1 MSLYA
6 DAFSQARNPA
16 AAFHAVQLRLS
27 LERALT
33 ADLAELLSER
43 AQLELAYVKSLQRL
57 QQRLHST
64 HQKDSLSKEFEALQV
79 DRKTADQQLG
89 PAWTGLRISLENE
102 LAETATSHQLWA
114 DKLAKQVHD
123 PLRNSLTKGDWA
135 RWNATEAQ
143 LASETKEYHQAVEK
157 VQKAQAKQTK
167 SSKASNQ
174 SKLLQAQSQLSS
186 LGSHLAAAL
195 PAFLDQS
202 QRLDLSHGAFLKEA
216 LVRCGTLTSDLGRER
231 MEAGERLTVQVL
243 GIDEAVEAEEWAL
256 RESIKLGSTGTGAGM
271 PSIGEFGEPAA
282 VASTGQVRSD
292 SVADRSDA
300 ASTRSA
306 ATSRTNDRQR
316 GGSSRLGQAAPPP
329 PPPAAPLPL
338 PTTDDARSTKEKRG
352 LGSRLSTLIGG
363 GGSGGSNKSSR
374 DRASSIPNSAR
385 YADFSPSSSSS
396 MATPPPPVP
405 TLVTTPSSGAGATA
419 APSSSSFERRASD
432 DASDLLGGNAMPPGG
447 GGQAP
452 LMPEQPQRQQSS
464 SAASSASKRKSL
476 MPGSGLFRRA
486 SKVNDYEPA
495 SGGYSGAGNNYLT
508 AEPEEQ
514 GEEEQ
519 GSFGA
524 TPAAQ
529 AQGGQRRQEVDA
541 DGYSVPPQG
550 YDRGI
555 QETAAGRG
563 GAGRQR
569 SLLDDDDD
577 EDEEQFGQ
585 NRASS
590 VPKLSI
596 VPDVPSKTGPSIL
609 PRVSEAERLAA
620 LENVKNALGSPNAGS
635 SATMGGGIGGGAG
648 VGAAGVARRAT
659 ARGRRGTGSAS
670 PQPQS
675 QSSVPVPVPGPARA
689 TGDSDDVPLAT
700 VVQQKH
706 RREPPPPPPSLNHH
720 RDAGAVAASSSLPA
734 SPAGS
739 TFAPSPAAAPNRTMS
754 ILSATSS
761 VGAMSSSASTTMH
774 ANRPDPFAGETSP
787 GLRASIVETV
797 NVLLKGG
804 EVTRL
809 LVTGEIGVSYRST
822 SGSVTEPGPS
832 DLKVRL
838 TGLDSLEKKAPN
850 PALLLPGV
858 GVGVDRD
865 EFILSP
871 TITAHAGATTTVFK
885 YQLSLPATTTPA
897 PVLVKPVWRCDPT
910 QARAIVTYSVN
921 GASPLFAPASSPF
934 GEEDEPAAAASIDD
948 LKLDLTLTS
957 GTITSF
963 QSKPA
968 TATLSPSGK
977 SLTFSSLP
985 TLSLAS
991 GEQKIL
997 ASLVTDGQAAPGPVN
1012 VSWIVHGRTLGNV
1025 GIEVV
1030 DGGEVE
1036 LAEVR
1041 RETVSGRYVAA

>member
-1 MSLYA
+1 MPCP
-6 DAFSQARNPA
+6 RPA
-16 AAFHAVQLRLS
+16 
-27 LERALT
+27 
-33 ADLAELLSER
+33 
-43 AQLELAYVKSLQRL
+43 
-57 QQRLHST
+57 
-64 HQKDSLSKEFEALQV
+64 
-79 DRKTADQQLG
+79 
-89 PAWTGLRISLENE
+89 
-102 LAETATSHQLWA
+102 
-114 DKLAKQVHD
+114 
-123 PLRNSLTKGDWA
+123 
-135 RWNATEAQ
+135 
-143 LASETKEYHQAVEK
+143 
-157 VQKAQAKQTK
+157 
-167 SSKASNQ
+167 
-174 SKLLQAQSQLSS
+174 
-186 LGSHLAAAL
+186 
-195 PAFLDQS
+195 
-202 QRLDLSHGAFLKEA
+202 
-216 LVRCGTLTSDLGRER
+216 
-231 MEAGERLTVQVL
+231 
-243 GIDEAVEAEEWAL
+243 
-256 RESIKLGSTGTGAGM
+256 
-271 PSIGEFGEPAA
+271 
-282 VASTGQVRSD
+282 
-292 SVADRSDA
+292 
-300 ASTRSA
+300 
-306 ATSRTNDRQR
+306 
-316 GGSSRLGQAAPPP
+316 RLGQTAPLPP

-338 PTTDDARSTKEKRG
+338 PTTADDARSTKEKRG

-363 GGSGGSNKSSR
+363 GGSGGNKSSR

-396 MATPPPPVP
+396 TPPPPPVP
-405 TLVTTPSSGAGATA
+405 TLVATPSSGANATA
-419 APSSSSFERRASD
+419 APSSSSFERRPPSD
-432 DASDLLGGNAMPPGG
+432 DANDLLGGNAMPGG
-447 GGQAP
+447 GGPAP
-452 LMPEQPQRQQSS
+452 LMPEPPQRQQSS
-464 SAASSASKRKSL
+464 SASSTTKRKSL

-486 SKVNDYEPA
+486 SKVNDHDEPA
-495 SGGYSGAGNNYLT
+495 SASSLGGYGGGGNNYLT

-514 GEEEQ
+514 DQEER

-524 TPAAQ
+524 
-529 AQGGQRRQEVDA
+529 QGGGGGGRRRQQDVDA

-555 QETAAGRG
+555 QETAAGR
-563 GAGRQR
+563 QR
-569 SLLDDDDD
+569 SLLDDDEDD
-577 EDEEQFGQ
+577 DEQFGQ
-585 NRASS
+585 RCVLPLLHFSSSPRASPTRTAGADSSHQSVRIPQQNSRASS

-596 VPDVPSKTGPSIL
+596 VPDVPSKAGSPIL
-609 PRVSEAERLAA
+609 PRESEAERLAA
-620 LENVKNALGSPNAGS
+620 LENVKNVLGSPNAGS
-635 SATMGGGIGGGAG
+635 AATMGGIGGGAG

-675 QSSVPVPVPGPARA
+675 QSSVPVPVPVPAPALA
-689 TGDSDDVPLAT
+689 TGGSQIPSMVERQDSDDVPLAT

-739 TFAPSPAAAPNRTMS
+739 TFAPGPAAAPNRTMS

-774 ANRPDPFAGETSP
+774 HPNRPDPFADETSP

-809 LVTGEIGVSYRST
+809 LVTGEIGISYRSR

-858 GVGVDRD
+858 GVDRD
-865 EFILSP
+865 EFIISP

-885 YQLSLPATTTPA
+885 YQLSFPATTTPA
-897 PVLVKPVWRCDPT
+897 PVLVKPVWRCDPA

-934 GEEDEPAAAASIDD
+934 GEGEEDEPATAAAAGIDD

-968 TATLSPSGK
+968 TATLSPTGK
-977 SLTFSSLP
+977 SLTFAALP

-1012 VSWIVHGRTLGNV
+1012 VSWIVHGRSLGNV
-1025 GIEVV
+1025 GIEIVE
-1030 DGGEVE
+1030 GGEVD
-1036 LAEVR
+1036 LVEVR

>member
-1 MSLYA
+1 MPCP
-6 DAFSQARNPA
+6 RPA
-16 AAFHAVQLRLS
+16 
-27 LERALT
+27 
-33 ADLAELLSER
+33 
-43 AQLELAYVKSLQRL
+43 
-57 QQRLHST
+57 
-64 HQKDSLSKEFEALQV
+64 
-79 DRKTADQQLG
+79 
-89 PAWTGLRISLENE
+89 
-102 LAETATSHQLWA
+102 
-114 DKLAKQVHD
+114 
-123 PLRNSLTKGDWA
+123 
-135 RWNATEAQ
+135 
-143 LASETKEYHQAVEK
+143 
-157 VQKAQAKQTK
+157 
-167 SSKASNQ
+167 
-174 SKLLQAQSQLSS
+174 
-186 LGSHLAAAL
+186 
-195 PAFLDQS
+195 
-202 QRLDLSHGAFLKEA
+202 
-216 LVRCGTLTSDLGRER
+216 
-231 MEAGERLTVQVL
+231 
-243 GIDEAVEAEEWAL
+243 
-256 RESIKLGSTGTGAGM
+256 
-271 PSIGEFGEPAA
+271 
-282 VASTGQVRSD
+282 
-292 SVADRSDA
+292 
-300 ASTRSA
+300 
-306 ATSRTNDRQR
+306 
-316 GGSSRLGQAAPPP
+316 RLGQTAPLPP

-338 PTTDDARSTKEKRG
+338 PTTADDARSTKEKRG

-363 GGSGGSNKSSR
+363 GGSGGNKSSR

-396 MATPPPPVP
+396 TPPPPPVP
-405 TLVTTPSSGAGATA
+405 TLVATPSSGANATA
-419 APSSSSFERRASD
+419 APSSSSFERRPPSD
-432 DASDLLGGNAMPPGG
+432 DANDLLGGNAMPGG
-447 GGQAP
+447 GGPAP
-452 LMPEQPQRQQSS
+452 LMPEPPQRQQSS
-464 SAASSASKRKSL
+464 SASSTTKRKSL

-486 SKVNDYEPA
+486 SKVNDHDEPA
-495 SGGYSGAGNNYLT
+495 SASSLGGYGGGGNNYLT

-514 GEEEQ
+514 DQEER

-524 TPAAQ
+524 
-529 AQGGQRRQEVDA
+529 QGGGGGGRRRQQDVDA

-555 QETAAGRG
+555 QETAAGR
-563 GAGRQR
+563 QR
-569 SLLDDDDD
+569 SLLDDDEDD
-577 EDEEQFGQ
+577 DEQFGQ
-585 NRASS
+585 RCVLPLLHFSSSPRASPTRTAGADSSHQSVRIPQQNSRASS

-596 VPDVPSKTGPSIL
+596 VPDVPSKAGSPIL
-609 PRVSEAERLAA
+609 PRESEAERLAA
-620 LENVKNALGSPNAGS
+620 LENVKNVLGSPNAGS
-635 SATMGGGIGGGAG
+635 AATMGGIGGGAG

-675 QSSVPVPVPGPARA
+675 QSSVPVPVPVPAPALA
-689 TGDSDDVPLAT
+689 TGGSQIPSMVERQDSDDVPLAT

-739 TFAPSPAAAPNRTMS
+739 TFAPGPAAAPNRTMS

-774 ANRPDPFAGETSP
+774 HPNRPDPFADETSP

-809 LVTGEIGVSYRST
+809 LVTGEIGISYRSR
-822 SGSVTEPGPS
+822 SGSVTAPGPS

-858 GVGVDRD
+858 GVGVERD
-865 EFILSP
+865 EFIISP

-885 YQLSLPATTTPA
+885 YQLLLPATTTPA
-897 PVLVKPVWRCDPT
+897 PVLVKPVWRCDPA

-934 GEEDEPAAAASIDD
+934 GEGEEEESAAAVGIDD

-991 GEQKIL
+991 GDQKFL
-997 ASLVTDGQAAPGPVN
+997 ASLATDGQAAPGPVN

-1025 GIEVV
+1025 GIEIVE
-1030 DGGEVE
+1030 GGEVD
-1036 LAEVR
+1036 LVEVR

>member
-1 MSLYA
+1 MRSCSL
-6 DAFSQARNPA
+6 
-16 AAFHAVQLRLS
+16 
-27 LERALT
+27 ALFF
-33 ADLAELLSER
+33 LPW
-43 AQLELAYVKSLQRL
+43 
-57 QQRLHST
+57 
-64 HQKDSLSKEFEALQV
+64 
-79 DRKTADQQLG
+79 DR
-89 PAWTGLRISLENE
+89 P
-102 LAETATSHQLWA
+102 
-114 DKLAKQVHD
+114 
-123 PLRNSLTKGDWA
+123 
-135 RWNATEAQ
+135 
-143 LASETKEYHQAVEK
+143 
-157 VQKAQAKQTK
+157 
-167 SSKASNQ
+167 
-174 SKLLQAQSQLSS
+174 
-186 LGSHLAAAL
+186 
-195 PAFLDQS
+195 
-202 QRLDLSHGAFLKEA
+202 
-216 LVRCGTLTSDLGRER
+216 
-231 MEAGERLTVQVL
+231 
-243 GIDEAVEAEEWAL
+243 
-256 RESIKLGSTGTGAGM
+256 
-271 PSIGEFGEPAA
+271 
-282 VASTGQVRSD
+282 
-292 SVADRSDA
+292 
-300 ASTRSA
+300 
-306 ATSRTNDRQR
+306 SRT
-316 GGSSRLGQAAPPP
+316 
-329 PPPAAPLPL
+329 
-338 PTTDDARSTKEKRG
+338 
-352 LGSRLSTLIGG
+352 
-363 GGSGGSNKSSR
+363 
-374 DRASSIPNSAR
+374 
-385 YADFSPSSSSS
+385 
-396 MATPPPPVP
+396 
-405 TLVTTPSSGAGATA
+405 AGANLR
-419 APSSSSFERRASD
+419 SSPHT
-432 DASDLLGGNAMPPGG
+432 LLNKN
-447 GGQAP
+447 
-452 LMPEQPQRQQSS
+452 S
-464 SAASSASKRKSL
+464 
-476 MPGSGLFRRA
+476 
-486 SKVNDYEPA
+486 
-495 SGGYSGAGNNYLT
+495 
-508 AEPEEQ
+508 
-514 GEEEQ
+514 
-519 GSFGA
+519 
-524 TPAAQ
+524 
-529 AQGGQRRQEVDA
+529 
-541 DGYSVPPQG
+541 
-550 YDRGI
+550 
-555 QETAAGRG
+555 
-563 GAGRQR
+563 
-569 SLLDDDDD
+569 
-577 EDEEQFGQ
+577 
-585 NRASS
+585 RASS

-609 PRVSEAERLAA
+609 PRESEAERLAA
-620 LENVKNALGSPNAGS
+620 LENVKNVLGSPNAGS
-635 SATMGGGIGGGAG
+635 SATMGGGVGGGAG

-675 QSSVPVPVPGPARA
+675 QSSVPVPVPGPALA
-689 TGDSDDVPLAT
+689 TGGPQIPSMAERQDSDDVPLAT

-885 YQLSLPATTTPA
+885 YQLSLPATTTPT

-948 LKLDLTLTS
+948 LKLDLTWTS